1 MVIQSINGI
10 YMHCA
15 WGTSAN
21 GADFSLVEFADAT
34 YRGIYYDR
42 SPAESMDPISYKW
55 ILIDSIDG
63 DATEDD
69 AIEAENAAALANAQ
83 AEQANSQTIVN
94 NDNLQASQYSTDDK
108 VGNPNELVGTNQ
120 GTNGWTASAGLT
132 ISSVTD
138 TIYNPTDDPVNYLHV
153 VCDSAGSNYICF
165 DATALR
171 GKLSELTDDNA
182 FTFSADLR
190 MSTVFALSVA
200 VQNVDGTD
208 QQIDFGTIDT
218 ELIPVPE
225 ETADGLWTFNK
236 LTADMVGGVAESSQ
250 VLYIDLSNM
259 SPGDTLDVANL
270 KVEGGALATPWRA
283 SLDEVAQIAN
293 QAYQVAGNTQQHFWF
308 TSTGADTGA
317 HITEKTQ
324 DDFLQDPAN
333 GGGNLLAR
341 SNGIAIRDGMTELAT
356 LQQSGMDVNTD
367 DGLGNTVNIAHLGF
381 GPGTDSGGGTSDAP
395 YYSLGKRTGAVGNY
409 SVAEGHS
416 TTASGY
422 VSHSEGYS
430 TTASAYG
437 AHAEGKNTEASGDYS
452 HAEGEDTEASGVNS
466 HAEGFNTTASL
477 DDAHAEGIA
486 TTASAVASHAEGY
499 ATTASGDDAHAEG
512 IGTTASANHAHAQ
525 NYYTTASSNN
535 QTALGKYNIEDN
547 ADTYAVIVGN
557 GTSDGA
563 RSNALTID
571 WSGNVVASGDITDGA
586 NNVLA
591 NKLDA
596 SVLADY
602 VIERGTSGN
611 WHYIKWHSGRVE
623 LEGYYTFASLS
634 FSASGNMYRS
644 VSNAFTIP
652 SGIFTTAP
660 TEGQAWIQGSNTVYP
675 SATIGGLT
683 TTGGNCQIWKSTSG
697 NATNVSVHMRIVYR

>member
-15 WGTSAN
+15 WGTSIN
-21 GADFSLVEFADAT
+21 GADFSLTEFADAT

-63 DATEDD
+63 EATEDD

-120 GTNGWTASAGLT
+120 GTNGWTASADLT
-132 ISSVTD
+132 ISAVTD

-225 ETADGLWTFNK
+225 ETADGLWNFNK
-236 LTADMVGGVAESSQ
+236 LTADMVGGVAESTQ

-259 SPGDTLDVANL
+259 GAGDTLDVANL

-283 SLDEVAQIAN
+283 SLDEVAAIAN

-324 DDFLQDPAN
+324 DDFLQDPTN

-341 SNGIAIRDGMTELAT
+341 SNGIAIRDGMIELAT
-356 LQQSGMDVNTD
+356 LQQSGLFIKSYDQFNQLVN
-367 DGLGNTVNIAHLGF
+367 LGVLGY
-381 GPGTDSGGGTSDAP
+381 GPGNNGSGGTDDAP
-395 YYSLGKRTGAVGNY
+395 YFTFGRRVNTIGNY
-409 SVAEGHS
+409 SLIEGNLNG
-416 TTASGY
+416 ASGF
-422 VSHSEGYS
+422 
-430 TTASAYG
+430 AS
-437 AHAEGKNTEASGDYS
+437 HAEGQSTKANGNFS
-452 HAEGEDTEASGVNS
+452 HAEGESVTASGTCS
-466 HAEGFNTTASL
+466 HAEGQSTK
-477 DDAHAEGIA
+477 A
-486 TTASAVASHAEGY
+486 TGNYS
-499 ATTASGDDAHAEG
+499 
-512 IGTTASANHAHAQ
+512 HAQ
-525 NYYTTASSNN
+525 NDGTEAAGTN
-535 QTALGKYNIEDN
+535 QTALGKYNIVDN
-547 ADTYAVIVGN
+547 ANTYAVIVGN
-557 GTSDGA
+557 GTSGA
-563 RSNALTID
+563 PSNALTID
-571 WSGNVVASGDITDGA
+571 WNGNVMLKGGLFFDTTQMV
-586 NNVLA
+586 
-591 NKLDA
+591 
-596 SVLADY
+596 DY

-611 WHYIKWHSGRVE
+611 WKYIKWSSGRVE

-634 FSASGNMYRS
+634 FSTSGSMYRS

-652 SGIFTTAP
+652 SGIFTSAP
-660 TEGQAWIQGSNTVYP
+660 TEGMAWIQGSNTVYP

-697 NATNVSVHMRIVYR
+697 SATNVSVHMRIVYR

>member
-15 WGTSAN
+15 WGTSAQ

-42 SPAESMDPISYKW
+42 SPAESMDPITYKW

-108 VGNPNELVGTNQ
+108 TGNPNELVGTNQ

-132 ISSVTD
+132 ISAVTD

-236 LTADMVGGVAESSQ
+236 LTTDMVGGVAESSQ

-259 SPGDTLDVANL
+259 GAGDTLDVANL

-283 SLDEVAQIAN
+283 SLDEVAAIAN

-324 DDFLQDPAN
+324 DDFLQDPTN

-341 SNGIAIRDGMTELAT
+341 SNGIALRDGLDEIGAFYTDTIGGDLYAT
-356 LQQSGMDVNTD
+356 LGFENDKVGKVACFYD
-367 DGLGNTVNIAHLGF
+367 DNDDETTLLVESKQKNGAAVGQLLVAAYQTGYLINIGSILYVR
-381 GPGTDSGGGTSDAP
+381 DSGYTDRIQATEDVR
-395 YYSLGKRTGAVGNY
+395 LDKDL
-409 SVAEGHS
+409 
-416 TTASGY
+416 Y
-422 VSHSEGYS
+422 VDNDLY
-430 TTASAYG
+430 
-437 AHAEGKNTEASGDYS
+437 
-452 HAEGEDTEASGVNS
+452 
-466 HAEGFNTTASL
+466 
-477 DDAHAEGIA
+477 I
-486 TTASAVASHAEGY
+486 
-499 ATTASGDDAHAEG
+499 
-512 IGTTASANHAHAQ
+512 
-525 NYYTTASSNN
+525 NN
-535 QTALGKYNIEDN
+535 IK
-547 ADTYAVIVGN
+547 
-557 GTSDGA
+557 
-563 RSNALTID
+563 
-571 WSGNVVASGDITDGA
+571 VV
-586 NNVLA
+586 
-591 NKLDA
+591 
-596 SVLADY
+596 DY

-611 WHYIKWHSGRVE
+611 WKYIKWASGRVE
-623 LEGYYTFASLS
+623 CEGYYTFASLS

-644 VSNAFTIP
+644 VSNSFTIP

-660 TEGQAWIQGSNTVYP
+660 TEGMAWIQGSNTVYP